1 MRDPVSPLHR
11 QSSFQHTVTTII
23 IITTGYLAMSATR
36 QDSSEEI
43 NRSSPHNVYVVGFVE
58 SDTSRF
64 VLAGAQIS
72 RVSYRIASGSY
83 CGWKPVVHGTGA
95 TTADASTRSLVHL
108 DALRLR
114 TQVHVLV

>member
-1 MRDPVSPLHR
+1 
-11 QSSFQHTVTTII
+11 
-23 IITTGYLAMSATR
+23 MSATR
-36 QDSSEEI
+36 QDRREEI

-58 SDTSRF
+58 SDASRF

-83 CGWKPVVHGTGA
+83 FGWKPVVHRTRA

-114 TQVHVLV
+114 TQVHVLVRLAFCLQNQEVGPERQYHIEKEARLPKE